1 MASAKQLAANRLNAK
16 RSTGPKGEAGKSR
29 SSKNALKHGL
39 TAREIVIRDEDPDQ
53 FDALR
58 AGLEADFKPST
69 TIERELIDRL
79 AGLLWRLRRA
89 VVLEAHLLRSSMG
102 ITIDFNRLTKA
113 EFAQFEELAI
123 KIAVDQG
130 EMPASPAGKSAPVG
144 DNEKNDR
151 LGGLSR
157 YETRLMNDVS
167 RTLNLLHILQTS
179 RRAAAEDQWTIE
191 AAPAK
196 DPSGASQ

>member
-79 AGLLWRLRRA
+79 AGLLWRLRRS
-89 VVLEAHLLRSSMG
+89 VVLEADLLTSSSS
-102 ITIDFNRLTKA
+102 ITVDFRRLTDA
-113 EFAQFEELAI
+113 EFDQFEKLAI

-130 EMPASPAGKSAPVG
+130 ETPASPPGKSAPVG
-144 DNEKNDR
+144 DNEKIDR
-151 LGGLSR
+151 LVSLSR
-157 YETRLMNDVS
+157 YETRLMNDVA

-179 RRAAAEDQWTIE
+179 RLAAAEDKRTIE
-191 AAPAK
+191 AATAK
-196 DPSGASQ
+196 NSSGAS